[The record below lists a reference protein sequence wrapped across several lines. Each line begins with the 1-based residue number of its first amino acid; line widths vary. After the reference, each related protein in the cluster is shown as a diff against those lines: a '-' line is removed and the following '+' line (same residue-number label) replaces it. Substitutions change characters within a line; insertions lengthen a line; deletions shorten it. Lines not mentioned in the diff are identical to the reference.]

1 MQTDARPR
9 VEAARFALVILPS
22 ALVALPFA
30 LAGFAQVRALLPV
43 ATANVAQ
50 RLQRS
55 GNVFNDYMLMHSTY
69 DAPPLQMTFNIS
81 GR

>member
-9 VEAARFALVILPS
+9 VEAARFALV
-22 ALVALPFA
+22 
-30 LAGFAQVRALLPV
+30 GFAQVRALLPV

-69 DAPPLQMTFNIS
+69 DALPLQMTFNIS